1 MYELT
6 TFSLGT
12 KPVPRI
18 WDKWNFKGLE
28 PKDMRKD
35 EQIKQDASKGV
46 LKASLLKKSTAVDNT
61 SHWQIQGRGPSP
73 SYFETKLRTYH
84 SSCYRLRAVSL
95 FRIKFRFLGNW
106 PPTPP
111 LSHHFAL
118 SEK

>member
-1 MYELT
+1 MYDFR

-46 LKASLLKKSTAVDNT
+46 LQASLLKDSTAVDL
-61 SHWQIQGRGPSP
+61 
-73 SYFETKLRTYH
+73 ETGLHLRSIHQY
-84 SSCYRLRAVSL
+84 
-95 FRIKFRFLGNW
+95 
-106 PPTPP
+106 
-111 LSHHFAL
+111 
-118 SEK
+118 

>member
-1 MYELT
+1 MYEFT

-61 SHWQIQGRGPSP
+61 SHWRIQGRGPARGGRP
-73 SYFETKLRTYH
+73 LLILRIV
-84 SSCYRLRAVSL
+84 CEQSL
-95 FRIKFRFLGNW
+95 FFGPI
-106 PPTPP
+106 
-111 LSHHFAL
+111 
-118 SEK
+118 

>member
-46 LKASLLKKSTAVDNT
+46 LKASLLKKSTTVDNT

-73 SYFETKLRTYH
+73 F
-84 SSCYRLRAVSL
+84 L
-95 FRIKFRFLGNW
+95 F
-106 PPTPP
+106 
-111 LSHHFAL
+111 
-118 SEK
+118 